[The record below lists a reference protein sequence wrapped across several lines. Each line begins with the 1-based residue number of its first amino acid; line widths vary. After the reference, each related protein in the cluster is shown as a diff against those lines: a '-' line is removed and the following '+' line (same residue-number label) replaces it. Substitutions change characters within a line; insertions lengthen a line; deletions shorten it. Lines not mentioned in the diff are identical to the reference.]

1 MKKLEYN
8 DDIGM
13 LFSTGKDWHVD
24 IWLPRD
30 AQIVE
35 IHLRVYSFSFPDFIY
50 NINWNYIRPNSN
62 RLQIPIDAA
71 RIGHSK
77 PDEVVRLAFDITYYS
92 DAAETTT
99 E

>member
-24 IWLPRD
+24 IWLPQD

-35 IHLRVYSFSFPDFIY
+35 IHLRVYSFSFPELIY

-92 DAAETTT
+92 DTAETTG
-99 E
+99 

>member
-8 DDIGM
+8 DDIDM
-13 LFSTGKDWHVD
+13 LFSPGKDWHVD
-24 IWLPRD
+24 IRLPKD

-35 IHLRVYSFSFPDFIY
+35 MHLRVYSFSFPEFIY
-50 NINWNYIRPNSN
+50 NLNWNNMRFSGNQ
-62 RLQIPIDAA
+62 LQIPIDAS

-92 DAAETTT
+92 NSPEETT
-99 E
+99 

>member
-24 IWLPRD
+24 IWLPQD

-50 NINWNYIRPNSN
+50 NINWNYIRPNGN
-62 RLQIPIDAA
+62 QLQIPIDAA
-71 RIGHSK
+71 RIGHSR

-92 DAAETTT
+92 DAAEKTAD
-99 E
+99 